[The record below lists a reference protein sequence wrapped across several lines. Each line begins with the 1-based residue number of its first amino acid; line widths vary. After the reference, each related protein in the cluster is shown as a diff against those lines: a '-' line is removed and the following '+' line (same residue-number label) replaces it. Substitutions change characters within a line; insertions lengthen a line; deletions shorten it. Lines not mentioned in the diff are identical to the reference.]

1 MPEARRYE
9 EHLVSKQSRG
19 KLRVGIARRRERVVL
34 CGA

>member
-9 EHLVSKQSRG
+9 EHLVSETVG
-19 KLRVGIARRRERVVL
+19 DELRVGIARRREKGVL

>member
-1 MPEARRYE
+1 MAGGRRYE

-19 KLRVGIARRRERVVL
+19 KLRIGIAHRRERGVL